1 MNKTTFADR
10 LTDEIIDYLSD
21 DINLSEKDVKDL
33 AISIL
38 HSIIVLSDS
47 PVGRSVIKKSLCE
60 IIGDNAKTI
69 QYLNELLIG
78 ISATDDAIADELN
91 KSEFERLENEQ
102 LEMILNG
109 ES

>member
-1 MNKTTFADR
+1 MNETTFADR
-10 LTDEIIDYLSD
+10 LNDEIINYLAE
-21 DINLSEKDVKDL
+21 DINLSDVDVKNL

-38 HSIIVLSDS
+38 HSIVVLSDS

-60 IIGDNAKTI
+60 IIGDNAKTVD
-69 QYLNELLIG
+69 YLNELLYG

-91 KSEFERLENEQ
+91 KAEFERLENEQ
-102 LEMILNG
+102 MEMILNG